1 MMLRDGDRGL
11 LTAVAGGLPLV
22 PRPYAEIGEQLG
34 LSEDD
39 VLARLR
45 RLATDGVIKR
55 IGIVVRHHE
64 LGWNANAM
72 TVWDVPDDRVGAAGA
87 CLRELPFVTLCY
99 RRPRRPPSWPY
110 NLFCMIHG
118 RDRQVVLE
126 QVEEATRAAK
136 LDGIRRDVLFSVRR
150 FKQQGAHYA
159 ALSDRC

>member
-1 MMLRDGDRGL
+1 MMLCEGDRAL

-55 IGIVVRHHE
+55 LGIVVRHHE

-72 TVWDVPDDRVGAAGA
+72 TVWDVPAERVGAAGA
-87 CLRELPFVTLCY
+87 CLRELSFVTLCY

-159 ALSDRC
+159 ALSDPC